1 MNKIKTTTKNITNK
15 TLKALGILVILLGA
29 LAMLYNYG
37 VNKGIEQGRKALT
50 EEIRIKDLEQ
60 KAQELEALKQAQ
72 VKK

>member
-29 LAMLYNYG
+29 LAMLYNHG

-50 EEIRIKDLEQ
+50 EEMRIKDLEQ
-60 KAQELEALKQAQ
+60 KAKELEALKQAEL
-72 VKK
+72 KK